1 MKNNSAIFKIIVAVL
16 LVVVVIGAAFATFNF
31 LGNND
36 GENEGESADEESTEE
51 NSGDSASEEG
61 EASGITEISIATV
74 GDIMVHDE
82 QYWGAYD
89 EDSDSY
95 DFNPV
100 FEHVQPYI
108 EEADL
113 AIGNFETTLA
123 GEDRGYQGYPIFNSP
138 DEIADAVKNAGF
150 DTLITSNNH
159 SLDTGQEGLLRT
171 VQQLEE
177 RDLDVVG
184 SYDGEPES
192 RHVIKEVDGVKIA
205 MLAFT
210 EHLNGLDDPYTDEE
224 VYNMVDVISE
234 ENIQEALDDAKE
246 DDPDLILTYMHW
258 GEEYVEEPGDIQEQ
272 YAQFLADQGVDL
284 IIGSHPHVIQRT
296 DYIESGDHTAFVAYS
311 LGNFVSN
318 QRVETIDE
326 DFAPSEDGV
335 IMNFDI
341 EKDNDTGETNLA
353 DVSYTPTWVYRH
365 SETGER
371 PFDYEILPVEDFQ
384 GNNEL
389 PEDILERL
397 DRSIERTHS
406 RLDLNE

>member
-123 GEDRGYQGYPIFNSP
+123 GEERGYQGYPIFNSP

-150 DTLITSNNH
+150 DTLVTSNNH

-177 RDLDVVG
+177 RDFDVVG

-224 VYNMVDVISE
+224 VYNMIDVISE

-284 IIGSHPHVIQRT
+284 IIGSHPHVIQKT

>member
-1 MKNNSAIFKIIVAVL
+1 MRNNSDIFKIIVVVL
-16 LVVVVIGAAFATFNF
+16 LVVVVIGAAFATFNL

-36 GENEGESADEESTEE
+36 GENEDGSADEGNTEE
-51 NSGDSASEEG
+51 SSSDSASED
-61 EASGITEISIATV
+61 EATGTTEISIATV

-108 EEADL
+108 EGADL

-123 GEDRGYQGYPIFNSP
+123 GEERGYQGYPIFNSP

-150 DTLITSNNH
+150 DTLVTSNNH

-177 RDLDVVG
+177 RDFDVVG

-192 RHVIKEVDGVKIA
+192 RHVIKEVNGVKIA

-224 VYNMVDVISE
+224 VYNMIDVISE

-258 GEEYVEEPGDIQEQ
+258 GEEYVEEPGEIQEQ

-284 IIGSHPHVIQRT
+284 IIGSHPHVIQKT